1 MVAAVG
7 FGGVIWTQL
16 ATARRERRR
25 REREERERGRVLRA
39 ELYAEFYRVM
49 AEFRRIAEEY
59 GTGRVSKADAT
70 ALRDRLRQ
78 VADDG
83 ADVFGRLR
91 LLAAPAVVD
100 AAEAVI
106 NATDRYQGALLRGG
120 STEDDLARMQR
131 SLKTAVDA
139 MRTDVNPGEPVT
151 SRRRVWDR
159 LRRADR
165 LRSVG
170 PGK

>member
-1 MVAAVG
+1 
-7 FGGVIWTQL
+7 
-16 ATARRERRR
+16 
-25 REREERERGRVLRA
+25 
-39 ELYAEFYRVM
+39 M

-59 GTGRVSKADAT
+59 GTGRVPKTEAT
-70 ALRDRLRQ
+70 ALRDRLRE

-106 NATDRYQGALLRGG
+106 NATDRYQGVLLRGS
-120 STEDDLARMQR
+120 STEDDMTRMQR

-139 MRTDVNPGEPVT
+139 MRVDVNPDEPAT
-151 SRRRVWDR
+151 IARRMRGWLRRPSR
-159 LRRADR
+159 LRRVDER
-165 LRSVG
+165 RE
-170 PGK
+170 